1 MRRFYFALSMML
13 LAWLGCANAFADVVV
28 TKVLEKTETSDT
40 NVGVVPPVGVTV
52 DGFNKFK
59 VTYGS
64 SVKKARVDILESGRV
79 VYSDADRQ
87 PGNTV
92 VNYSLGNVNPDATYV
107 VRVETDGV
115 VRAVDEI
122 PVND

>member
-1 MRRFYFALSMML
+1 MKRFLLTFCVMA
-13 LAWLGCANAFADVVV
+13 LAWLGCANVFADVVV
-28 TKVLEKTETSDT
+28 TKEKQTADTERKD
-40 NVGVVPPVGVTV
+40 VGVVPPVGVTV

-59 VTYGS
+59 VAYGS
-64 SVKKARVDILESGRV
+64 GVKKAHVEILESGRV
-79 VYSDADRQ
+79 VYSDADRH
-87 PGNTV
+87 PDNTV
-92 VNYSLGNVNPDATYV
+92 VNYSLYNVNPAATYV

>member
-1 MRRFYFALSMML
+1 MRRFYFALSMLL
-13 LAWLGCANAFADVVV
+13 LAWFGCANAFADVVV
-28 TKVLEKTETSDT
+28 TKEKQTADTERKD
-40 NVGVVPPVGVTV
+40 VGVVPPVGVTV

-59 VTYGS
+59 VAYGS

-92 VNYSLGNVNPDATYV
+92 VNYSLGNVNPAATYV

>member
-1 MRRFYFALSMML
+1 MKRFLLTFSVMA
-13 LAWLGCANAFADVVV
+13 LAWLGCANVFADVVV
-28 TKVLEKTETSDT
+28 TKVKENTETSDT

-59 VTYGS
+59 VAYGS
-64 SVKKARVDILESGRV
+64 GVKKAHVEILESGRV

-92 VNYSLGNVNPDATYV
+92 VNYSLGNVNPAATYV